1 MNLTL
6 PAKEFVPKTLDEM
19 PDDVSAEEIIKELA
33 FKHMV
38 ERGLQDSLNNRV
50 ISQEQLENQ
59 FALICCSEKL
69 KKPEQL

>member
-1 MNLTL
+1 MTSELL
-6 PAKEFVPKTLDEM
+6 AKEFVQKTLDEM
-19 PDDVSAEEIIKELA
+19 PGDVSVEEIIKELA

-50 ISQEQLENQ
+50 ISQEQLEKQ
-59 FALICCSEKL
+59 FALICCSETF